1 MNMQSETQLLLTET
15 VEPHRLME
23 ILAVATE
30 VATGNFESRV
40 VNILAEEGLERQLC
54 LKINEMIDRADAYV
68 RESTACL
75 DYMAENKYFRRIAPE
90 GLQGAFG
97 HAAQKINIAADGV
110 ARKITEF
117 SGAVETI
124 SAAANQ
130 LNSSSESMG
139 ALAQEASDK
148 SQTVAAAAEEAGTN
162 TQMVASAAEQLS
174 ASVEEI
180 NRQVVTSANMATE
193 TVEQSTEVNEMMEKL
208 SEASNRIGDVV
219 NLINNIASQ
228 TKLLALN
235 ATIEAARAGDAGKGF
250 AVVASEVKSL
260 STQTEKATGDIR
272 AQVQEIQTVASAAVN
287 SISQISG
294 SIYNLNDVSSKIA
307 AAVEE
312 QGAAT
317 REISRNVNEAAT
329 GVTDVTANVTI
340 VSDTVSKVTISSGE
354 VTEVARDLKKQADY
368 LGGVLN
374 L

>member
-1 MNMQSETQLLLTET
+1 MNMQSETQMLLTET
-15 VEPHRLME
+15 VEPHRLLE

-40 VNILAEEGLERQLC
+40 VNLPAEEGLERQLC
-54 LKINEMIDRADAYV
+54 LKINEMIDRSDAYV

-97 HAAQKINIAADGV
+97 HAAEKINIAADGV

-117 SGAVETI
+117 SATVGTI

-139 ALAQEASDK
+139 ALVQEASDK
-148 SQTVAAAAEEAGTN
+148 SQAVAAAAQEAGTN
-162 TQMVASAAEQLS
+162 TQTVASAAEQLS

-193 TVEQSTEVNEMMEKL
+193 TVEQSTEVNNMVEKL

-272 AQVQEIQTVASAAVN
+272 AQVQEIQTVASDAVN
-287 SISQISG
+287 AIAQISG
-294 SIYNLNDVSSKIA
+294 SIHNLNDVSSKIA

-317 REISRNVNEAAT
+317 REISRNVNEAAS
-329 GVTDVTANVTI
+329 GVADVTTNVTI
-340 VSDTVSKVTISSGE
+340 VSDTVSKVTISSSE
-354 VTEVARDLKKQADY
+354 VTEVAKDLKKQADY